1 MLRTP
6 AFLLDLAVLSLTAA
20 FAFPAQAQGLF
31 AGSDPLRGLPP
42 PPGHFTHRLLPTIEP
57 ERSPLRLN
65 VRPRR
70 TPVIGAEVKK
80 APPIDRLVNP
90 FPLLLADDT
99 LRYGDVVMFPH
110 GPRVFTGS
118 SGRSHSVSDF
128 EKLVTAGKKVAKNV
142 REALVRMKAG
152 VNSAWREVALGR
164 DGRLKDAS
172 AANPYVEKV
181 SSSSFDEELRA
192 ERRRAQARTGV
203 VP

>member
-1 MLRTP
+1 MFTP
-6 AFLLDLAVLSLTAA
+6 APDT
-20 FAFPAQAQGLF
+20 
-31 AGSDPLRGLPP
+31 RGLPAP
-42 PPGHFTHRLLPTIEP
+42 PRHFTHRVLPTVDADP
-57 ERSPLRLN
+57 ERPPLRLN

-70 TPVIGAEVKK
+70 TPVIGAEAKK
-80 APPIDRLVNP
+80 APPIDRVVNP
-90 FPLLLADDT
+90 LPLLLTDDT
-99 LRYGDVVMFPH
+99 LRFGDVVMFPD

-118 SGRSHSVSDF
+118 PGRSHSVSDF

-152 VNSAWREVALGR
+152 LNSAWREVALGR

-192 ERRRAQARTGV
+192 ERRPRLC
-203 VP
+203 PP